1 VGGWQLPVPLEVL
14 LLKLWQRWAVEVGF
28 RWMKSGFGLGE
39 EPCWGFDSGERSVER
54 VGVWGVGVEWLLC
67 VGWVDGWC
75 ALGFW
80 LSESLRG
87 VFTPAR
93 NGRLQTPTPRVGAC

>member
-1 VGGWQLPVPLEVL
+1 VWTPQDKWQQRTGWRRVPLVVQGRAVRL
-14 LLKLWQRWAVEVGF
+14 LVRVVGLC
-28 RWMKSGFGLGE
+28 R
-39 EPCWGFDSGERSVER
+39 R
-54 VGVWGVGVEWLLC
+54 VEWLLC

-75 ALGFW
+75 VLVRVSGSCAVGFW